1 MSEAGGGSK
10 SALAAM
16 RLAIGQRLRLV
27 RERLGES
34 QSKFAER
41 LGVAKLSVLTY
52 EVGGSCP
59 GADQLCLLSSTGVD
73 ASFVAFGVPS
83 LATPQARRQFASALA
98 WVRHECAVSSLQVS
112 EAGLVEAAWLVFA
125 ELSKQPSTPAPED
138 DELRMRAQAAIK
150 GLRVSVDVVR

>member
-1 MSEAGGGSK
+1 MSEAGSGSK

-16 RLAIGQRLRLV
+16 RLVIGQRLRMV

-83 LATPQARRQFASALA
+83 LATPDARRQFASALA
-98 WVRHECAVSSLQVS
+98 WVRHECRVSSLQVS
-112 EAGLVEAAWLVFA
+112 EAGLVEAAWLVFS
-125 ELSKQPSTPAPED
+125 ELSKQPSAPTPED
-138 DELRMRAQAAIK
+138 DELKLRAQAAIK
-150 GLRVSVDVVR
+150 GLRVTVDVVR

>member
-1 MSEAGGGSK
+1 MTEPGGGSK
-10 SALAAM
+10 SALASW
-16 RLAIGQRLRLV
+16 RLAIGQRLRFV
-27 RERLGES
+27 RECLGES

-83 LATPQARRQFASALA
+83 LATPEARRRFASALA
-98 WVRHECAVSSLQVS
+98 WVRHECVVSSLQVS
-112 EAGLVEAAWLVFA
+112 EAGLVDAAWLVFS
-125 ELSKQPSTPAPED
+125 ELSKQSAVPAPED
-138 DELRMRAQAAIK
+138 DELRRRAQAAIK
-150 GLRVSVDVVR
+150 GLRVTADVVR

>member
-1 MSEAGGGSK
+1 MAEGGSGSR
-10 SALAAM
+10 SALSAI

-59 GADQLCLLSSTGVD
+59 GADQLCLLSSSGVD

-83 LATPQARRQFASALA
+83 LATPEARRQFASALA

-112 EAGLVEAAWLVFA
+112 EAGLVEAAWLVFS
-125 ELSKQPSTPAPED
+125 ELSKQPVAPPPED
-138 DELRMRAQAAIK
+138 DELRQRAQAAIK
-150 GLRVSVDVVR
+150 GLRVTADVVR